1 MNIED
6 KIRAVSEKI
15 DGHRSTLGHILVRDN
30 SIGIDYADPV
40 EMEMVDGFVLNQQEK
55 IAFLEEVLSNLNN
68 GIDQLGW
75 YCYNI

>member
-6 KIRAVSEKI
+6 KIRLVSEKI
-15 DGHRSTLGHILVRDN
+15 DGYKSLVGHILVRDD
-30 SIGIDYADPV
+30 SIGIDYTDPV
-40 EMEMVDGFVLNQQEK
+40 EMEMIDSFVLSQQEK
-55 IAFLEEVLSNLNN
+55 IEFLEEVLSNLNN